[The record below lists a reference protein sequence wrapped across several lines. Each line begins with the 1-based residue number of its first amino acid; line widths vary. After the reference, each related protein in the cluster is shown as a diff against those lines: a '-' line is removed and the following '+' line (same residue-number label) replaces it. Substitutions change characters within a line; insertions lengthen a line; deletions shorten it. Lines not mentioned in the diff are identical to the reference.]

1 MKRCNNERK
10 PSTNFSNDSV
20 TITWS
25 LTVINTIY
33 LKAPL
38 MSFVLNENKTI
49 KNSSRKTQDK
59 TIGNKVNFEPRV
71 ATLRKK
77 TAQKYGWPSLSS

>member
-1 MKRCNNERK
+1 
-10 PSTNFSNDSV
+10 
-20 TITWS
+20 
-25 LTVINTIY
+25 
-33 LKAPL
+33 